1 MSRVAP
7 SGRYLCDI
15 SQYKSFKA
23 KQTASLVDEDIV
35 STSGENQRN
44 SVANYYKILQIRLM
58 QMVMVYYYYNGGD
71 IYSPSCWKR
80 YVESLL
86 IAGKS

>member
-23 KQTASLVDEDIV
+23 KWTASLVDEDIV

-44 SVANYYKILQIRLM
+44 SVANYYKIL
-58 QMVMVYYYYNGGD
+58 
-71 IYSPSCWKR
+71 
-80 YVESLL
+80 
-86 IAGKS
+86 